1 MNGKGELQL
10 LPGTKKRLGIKIP
23 GENRFLYAG
32 SAILGAAIV
41 ISFWFNFSIKSLES
55 QMNTTDEQLFILEQ
69 KRDEKAEENI
79 QTIRRQISLTSKL
92 IDEHVYSTKAFSKL
106 GSLMQENIQVK
117 SVSYELTTGKFD
129 LVGLAG
135 SYTTIARQIA
145 SFLSDDS
152 IMDVSVGKM
161 KPNPDGTIEFGFTL
175 SYNQV
180 KLFKK
185 VKTE

>member
-41 ISFWFNFSIKSLES
+41 TSFWFNFSINSLEK
-55 QMNTTDEQLFILEQ
+55 QMNSLDEQLFILEQ

-92 IDEHVYSTKAFSKL
+92 IDEHVYSTKAFSK
-106 GSLMQENIQVK
+106 
-117 SVSYELTTGKFD
+117 
-129 LVGLAG
+129 
-135 SYTTIARQIA
+135 
-145 SFLSDDS
+145 
-152 IMDVSVGKM
+152 
-161 KPNPDGTIEFGFTL
+161 
-175 SYNQV
+175 
-180 KLFKK
+180 
-185 VKTE
+185 